1 MADSGA
7 DPWAQ
12 YLERETIRMRVRRSV
27 LAAAAALLVF
37 NSALLG
43 AANGASVESAFSSA
57 VARVLDSVR
66 GQQEFLR
73 DLTASE
79 FREFVQCAQGVMAS
93 APLKRKQ
100 YVLAASNQGEMR
112 QRFDEVA
119 LDNRAAL
126 KQRITRECA

>member
-1 MADSGA
+1 MS
-7 DPWAQ
+7 
-12 YLERETIRMRVRRSV
+12 
-27 LAAAAALLVF
+27 
-37 NSALLG
+37 
-43 AANGASVESAFSSA
+43 ASVDSAFSSA

-73 DLTASE
+73 NLSQAE
-79 FREFVQCAQGVMAS
+79 FREFVSCAQRVMAS

>member
-1 MADSGA
+1 
-7 DPWAQ
+7 
-12 YLERETIRMRVRRSV
+12 MRVRHSV
-27 LAAAAALLVF
+27 FAAAVAFIILSTATPEAAR
-37 NSALLG
+37 S
-43 AANGASVESAFSSA
+43 ASVDSAFSGA
-57 VARVLDSVR
+57 VARILASVK

-73 DLTASE
+73 DLSSAE
-79 FREFVQCAQGVMAS
+79 FREFVSCAQRVMSA